1 MGLSEFILSILITA
15 TTARNLDSRKKISQ
29 PKNFDRKKLKYN
41 ILEIWSK
48 TISQEYIVKIY
59 MASPP

>member
-29 PKNFDRKKLKYN
+29 PKNFGRKNFKKI

-59 MASPP
+59 MDSPP